1 MTAKIVIVE
10 DHELIRNELSMLL
23 SRYGYEVIAIDHF
36 ETVVEDCLK
45 EEADL
50 ILLDINLPLYD
61 GYYICREIRT
71 KSEVPIIVVTSRDS
85 EMDELMS
92 MNLGADD
99 FITKP
104 YNTQI
109 LLARISAM
117 LKRTKKDKSDDSV
130 QYKGLKLQLNNSTIV
145 YKNEIRELSKNE
157 MKILYTLLQHKET
170 IVSRNQLMETLWQSN
185 EFIDDNTLTVNINR
199 VRKKLESV
207 GLKDFI
213 KTKRGQ
219 GYII

>member
-1 MTAKIVIVE
+1 MCRA
-10 DHELIRNELSMLL
+10 IRE
-23 SRYGYEVIAIDHF
+23 
-36 ETVVEDCLK
+36 
-45 EEADL
+45 
-50 ILLDINLPLYD
+50 
-61 GYYICREIRT
+61 

-92 MNLGADD
+92 INLGADD
-99 FITKP
+99 FVTKP

-117 LKRTKKDKSDDSV
+117 LKRTQKETVNDSL
-130 QYKGLKLQLNNSTIV
+130 QYKGLKLQLNNSTVI
-145 YKNEIRELSKNE
+145 YKDHEIELSKNE
-157 MKILYTLLQHKET
+157 IRILYTLLQHKEN
-170 IVSRNQLMETLWQSN
+170 IVSRDQLMESLWQSN

-199 VRKKLESV
+199 VRKKLEAA

-219 GYII
+219 GYMI